1 MRELTRA
8 LRADKPTE
16 KVETRGIEGNKKRWT
31 RAIEEHETRGIK
43 KRWTRT
49 VEERNPGPDEERQQ
63 GVETQGRVRCRLKK
77 NLKLSLRALAGLA
90 AQAENWTGVNQ
101 KVIGQISCE
110 GIYLGVS
117 VGAHLLALK
126 YASVLLSIRKDLYK
140 SAL

>member
-1 MRELTRA
+1 MREMGG
-8 LRADKPTE
+8 
-16 KVETRGIEGNKKRWT
+16 VKKRWT
-31 RAIEEHETRGIK
+31 EG
-43 KRWTRT
+43 
-49 VEERNPGPDEERQQ
+49 VEETGTRPKEEREE

-117 VGAHLLALK
+117 VGAHL
-126 YASVLLSIRKDLYK
+126 
-140 SAL
+140 